1 MATGTGKRP
10 RLNVSVV
17 SVAACL
23 RDISIIPDI
32 IQEQQCRNRVKTA
45 RPGRR
50 KCNSASN
57 FRLLLHDSYTQ
68 IAG

>member
-1 MATGTGKRP
+1 MRILLGEINRGKGDTEWQKALAKA

-32 IQEQQCRNRVKTA
+32 IEGQQHRNPVKTA
-45 RPGRR
+45 RPMRR
-50 KCNSASN
+50 KC
-57 FRLLLHDSYTQ
+57 DST
-68 IAG
+68 